1 MIALVYRTF
10 WRRSKDLIRGV
21 WHIVHPSQISHPS
34 PPYISPSDGGEEEV
48 LDMERVVQ
56 EMEVEEI
63 RGREASL
70 PASGPKLVALN
81 GEIVFLWFSDFVAL
95 KKKSPTKRLGDES
108 YWHQP
113 LQKNVFGLCER
124 N

>member
-1 MIALVYRTF
+1 MGSGISSIHLDCPP
-10 WRRSKDLIRGV
+10 W
-21 WHIVHPSQISHPS
+21 SQVGTRQSSHPS
-34 PPYISPSDGGEEEV
+34 PPYISPSDGEEEEV

-81 GEIVFLWFSDFVAL
+81 GEIVFL
-95 KKKSPTKRLGDES
+95 
-108 YWHQP
+108 
-113 LQKNVFGLCER
+113 
-124 N
+124 